1 MHASGPAVALAAPI
15 RPIVGP
21 GTARPAPSPLEQL
34 SVCGV
39 EATAMRETRLLQV
52 ALDMPGEPE
61 RGDDPLAR
69 NEEAFLAVLEE
80 AARFDPD
87 FVHAPELTLAYNLDR
102 DARDVADLAHRLPGS
117 FTDRVG
123 ERARAL
129 DSYVWVPT
137 YERADGSVYNSVAL
151 IDPGGTYRG
160 AYRKVA
166 PTVTE
171 LEQRGVTPGRELPVW
186 DTEFGRV
193 GATICYDVR
202 FDEIG
207 LGYRS
212 RGVDLLFHPTHGLGH
227 GKLRHWATYHGYHV
241 AYCFPSDARV
251 YTPHGNTVGRT
262 TSHPTTPSVSVDDAP
277 ARFAPVTVNTDMQAY
292 AMGSLDYGD
301 SELDAVQRTY
311 PDAIEIHSRFEDG
324 IVVIE
329 SVAEDVT
336 VAEVEAEFDLPTTRA
351 AERRARDLATDA
363 VPDSPLLSFRET
375 PDGFSARRAEMES
388 EDETN

>member
-171 LEQRGVTPGRELPVW
+171 LEQRGVTPRCSSS
-186 DTEFGRV
+186 V
-193 GATICYDVR
+193 G
-202 FDEIG
+202 
-207 LGYRS
+207 
-212 RGVDLLFHPTHGLGH
+212 
-227 GKLRHWATYHGYHV
+227 
-241 AYCFPSDARV
+241 
-251 YTPHGNTVGRT
+251 
-262 TSHPTTPSVSVDDAP
+262 
-277 ARFAPVTVNTDMQAY
+277 
-292 AMGSLDYGD
+292 
-301 SELDAVQRTY
+301 
-311 PDAIEIHSRFEDG
+311 
-324 IVVIE
+324 
-329 SVAEDVT
+329 
-336 VAEVEAEFDLPTTRA
+336 
-351 AERRARDLATDA
+351 
-363 VPDSPLLSFRET
+363 
-375 PDGFSARRAEMES
+375 SARRSVTTSGSTRSGWGIAPGAS
-388 EDETN
+388 TSSSIRHTGWGTGNSATGPPTTATTSPTAFRATPASTRPTATRSAGPPAIRRPRPSPSTTLPPGSPP